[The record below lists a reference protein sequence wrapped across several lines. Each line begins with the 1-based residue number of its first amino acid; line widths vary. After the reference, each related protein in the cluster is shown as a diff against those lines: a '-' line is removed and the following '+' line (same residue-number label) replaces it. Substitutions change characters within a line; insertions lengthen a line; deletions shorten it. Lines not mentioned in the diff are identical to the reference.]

1 MKKRRESMT
10 KIKAQKVPKNRI
22 VNIVPS
28 AARILNRL
36 ATNGG
41 IAILCGQYL
50 KADNEKDKRKKAGK
64 TATINDTKSKSKHA
78 DTMIQIKI
86 AFEVGTGYDSAEN
99 KVLLSPEMNDVNKV
113 MKITESLV
121 STYI

>member
-50 KADNEKDKRKKAGK
+50 KADDEKNKRKKVGK
-64 TATINDTKSKSKHA
+64 TATISNTKSKNKHA

>member
-1 MKKRRESMT
+1 
-10 KIKAQKVPKNRI
+10 
-22 VNIVPS
+22 
-28 AARILNRL
+28 
-36 ATNGG
+36 
-41 IAILCGQYL
+41 
-50 KADNEKDKRKKAGK
+50 
-64 TATINDTKSKSKHA
+64 
-78 DTMIQIKI
+78 MIQIKI